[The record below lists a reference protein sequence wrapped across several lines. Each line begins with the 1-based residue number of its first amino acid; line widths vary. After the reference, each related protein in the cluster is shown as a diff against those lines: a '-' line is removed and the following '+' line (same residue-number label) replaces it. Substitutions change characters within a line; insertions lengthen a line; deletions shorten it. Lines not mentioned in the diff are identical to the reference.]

1 MCDRRSE
8 DINAN
13 SDDITLFICNNL
25 GIDGEKA
32 LFFHLEKWIYVHGVA
47 TMIATSYLDWQNDF
61 VSSALTDAYMGLR
74 LRYLEE
80 SDESD

>member
-25 GIDGEKA
+25 GIGEKA
-32 LFFHLEKWIYVHGVA
+32 LLFHLEKWIYVHGVA